1 MNEPN
6 DSGNMKDIPKDFA
19 ERFVELNNNI
29 ENIQA
34 KSVSELYGTER
45 TKNKTNLEKEG
56 GSKLMQCKIQF
67 TYYDDLIKYVD
78 SKGED
83 VFLSTIIKTGNVIP
97 SDIQNMMRE
106 FIHWEL
112 RDKTSINEYAI
123 TTEANGKFIANL
135 IYFIKKKNEIMIKE
149 DYDLDWKNNKYLKDY
164 LEVGF
169 QKLDIACDETQFV
182 YLINMKDFTMEIYT
196 RENRN
201 KESVHVGYVE
211 LLQEAKGRIGN
222 LH

>member
-6 DSGNMKDIPKDFA
+6 DSGNMKDIPKGFA

-29 ENIQA
+29 DNIQA

-56 GSKLMQCKIQF
+56 GSKLMQCKIQI
-67 TYYDDLIKYVD
+67 TAYNDLTKFVD

-83 VFLSTIIKTGNVIP
+83 MFLPTIIKTGNVIP

-106 FIHWEL
+106 FMHWLSEDNFL
-112 RDKTSINEYAI
+112 YNIR
-123 TTEANGKFIANL
+123 KFLANL
-135 IYFIKKKNEIMIKE
+135 TYFIKKKNEIMIKE
-149 DYDLDWKNNKYLKDY
+149 DYDLDWKNNKFQKDY
-164 LEVGF
+164 LEVAF
-169 QKLDIACDETQFV
+169 QKLDISCDETQFV

-201 KESVHVGYVE
+201 VKSVHVGCVE

-222 LH
+222 IH